1 MESAST
7 LVTTNAGYVDSPS
20 FQDATTHTENAKEEL
35 SHVARTPQEPQPDH
49 EFWLDDG
56 NLALIAGDV
65 EFRVYKGPLI
75 ATSPVF
81 NTMLLLP
88 QADGTAPSQC
98 TCNHK
103 PAVEATR
110 AEDDEGPP
118 ESQADAPGK
127 TPRLVSLDDTADD
140 HLLIECV
147 VVLRLTNPHS
157 MPCQPVSAW
166 EISMTWSQS
175 YN

>member
-7 LVTTNAGYVDSPS
+7 LVTTNTGYVDSPS

-35 SHVARTPQEPQPDH
+35 SHVAPTPQEPRPDH
-49 EFWLDDG
+49 ESWLEDG

-81 NTMLLLP
+81 KTMLLLP

-103 PAVEATR
+103 PAVVHLPDSPEDLRHLLR
-110 AEDDEGPP
+110 ALL
-118 ESQADAPGK
+118 PGK

-140 HLLIECV
+140 HLLKCV
-147 VVLRLTNPHS
+147 LVLRLTNPHS

-175 YN
+175 YS